1 MKEETRDSDKVKEH
15 EVPYVTSG
23 NKSITFFHSFEEA
36 EEHQR
41 QMMAN
46 MTVEER
52 MNHLEEMR
60 KGFMSQY
67 LLADGTWPP
76 LKRILT
82 IEKTNFK

>member
-1 MKEETRDSDKVKEH
+1 MKEETNDRDKVKEH
-15 EVPYVTSG
+15 EIPFAGTG
-23 NKSITFFHSFEEA
+23 TKTITFFHSFEEA

-60 KGFMSQY
+60 KRFMSQY
-67 LLADGTWPP
+67 LRADGTWPP